1 MKPSIIRPYAA
12 LLVLIALLSGCSSS
26 TGPSGSSNTNA
37 PQQQANSNAAEQL
50 RVAQNNASPSTP
62 PTVQSIPPPEPK
74 AAGNAVTPAE
84 KPPADRSANTAS
96 SARAPKLIA
105 PEKKIDFGKH
115 PQDKTLIR
123 AIAIRNGGRADLNI
137 EAVVPS

>member
-1 MKPSIIRPYAA
+1 MKLLIVRPYAA
-12 LLVLIALLSGCSSS
+12 LLVPIALLCGCSSP
-26 TGPSGSSNTNA
+26 TGPSASSNANA
-37 PQQQANSNAAEQL
+37 PQQQGNSVEQP

-62 PTVQSIPPPEPK
+62 PTVQSIPPPESK
-74 AAGNAVTPAE
+74 AAGNAVTPAD
-84 KPPADRSANTAS
+84 KPPADRNSSTAS

-105 PEKKIDFGKH
+105 PEKKVDFGKL
-115 PQDKTLIR
+115 PQEKTLIR